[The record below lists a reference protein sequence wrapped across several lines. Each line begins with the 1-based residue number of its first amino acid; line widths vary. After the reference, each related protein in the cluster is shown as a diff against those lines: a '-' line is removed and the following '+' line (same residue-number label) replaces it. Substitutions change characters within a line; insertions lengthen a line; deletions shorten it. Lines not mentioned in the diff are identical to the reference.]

1 MFLGNKK
8 GLQHGV
14 IVTLLVVLASAVV
27 LFGIYFYFWGAVSDI
42 EKDLAC
48 EKAIQLAATTKN
60 LPSFKEAI
68 GKGQPYFAIGG
79 PCQRKKIVLKHDSL
93 VSNGLLNQDAA
104 HQLLADEVYKCWKK
118 VGAGK
123 IDPFSNWGNDG
134 ESYCLI
140 CGVVEFDAK
149 LRKFLDTKKKENGI
163 GITSPIYY
171 LMTHEVPDPK
181 MKGKSY
187 WEFLYNKKPELTQID
202 LEKINQN
209 KQFVEEGLAIVVS
222 MYKPDAK
229 SLNWNKAGQYGG
241 LGAVVV
247 GAGVISVLATGG
259 IALLPIIGG
268 GALAGSILAGG
279 ALLTGGGYIAYKSFT
294 SAFSECPTCQGIGA
308 LSLLNVDEAFTK
320 GIEITVNGQTETVK
334 LCTRPV
340 N

>member
-1 MFLGNKK
+1 MVFLGNKK
-8 GLQHGV
+8 GWQWGV
-14 IVTLLVVLASAVV
+14 VVTFLVIIASAVV
-27 LFGIYFYFWGAVSDI
+27 MFGVYYYFWGDINEI

-60 LPSFKEAI
+60 LPSYKEAI

-79 PCQRKKIVLKHDSL
+79 VCQRKKIVLKHDSL
-93 VSNGLLNQDAA
+93 VSNGLLNQEAA
-104 HQLLADEVYKCWKK
+104 HQLLADEIYKCWKK

-149 LRKFLDTKKKENGI
+149 LRKFLDTKKKENGM

-187 WEFLYNKKPELTQID
+187 WEFLYNKKPELRQID

-222 MYKPDAK
+222 MYKPDAN
-229 SLNWNKAGQYGG
+229 SPNWQKAGLGSMAVGG
-241 LGAVVV
+241 VVV
-247 GAGVISVLATGG
+247 FFSGPVGWVIFGIVL
-259 IALLPIIGG
+259 IA
-268 GALAGSILAGG
+268 AGG
-279 ALLTGGGYIAYKSFT
+279 YVAYESFT
-294 SAFSECPTCQGIGA
+294 SAFSECVTCQGIGA
-308 LSLLNVDEAFTK
+308 LSLLSVDEAFTK
-320 GIEITVNGQTETVK
+320 GIEITVKGQTETVK